1 MIESRMP
8 ISLQSVETARRRVWL
23 LLALAGVMVV
33 VTAFVPRVAQDP
45 AYHNFADTRAAL
57 GIPNF
62 LNVVSN
68 LPFLVVGAL
77 GLAFLARDTRR
88 GGADAF
94 ASPAERRPYW
104 PFFTGVALTAVG
116 SGYYHWQ
123 PSNDTLFWDRLPMT
137 LAFMALLASVIGE
150 RISLTAGGR
159 LLWPLLLAGALSAL
173 YWHITEQRG
182 AGDLRPYGLVQF
194 GTIILVPLIL
204 LLFPARYTGTPYYWL
219 SFACYGLAKVC
230 EYFDRGILELMA
242 VSGHTW
248 KHLAAAASTYA
259 ILCML
264 ERRQPLAPPRETLGG
279 AEPAGD
285 QLA

>member
-1 MIESRMP
+1 MAT
-8 ISLQSVETARRRVWL
+8 SLQSVETSRRRVWL
-23 LLALAGVMVV
+23 LVALAGIMVV
-33 VTAFVPRVAQDP
+33 VTAFVPRVSQDP

-77 GLAFLARDTRR
+77 GLAFLARDARR
-88 GGADAF
+88 GGGEALTSA
-94 ASPAERRPYW
+94 AERRPYW

-150 RISLTAGGR
+150 RISGRAGTR
-159 LLWPLLLAGALSAL
+159 LLWPLLLVGGLSAL
-173 YWHITEQRG
+173 YWHVSEQRG
-182 AGDLRPYGLVQF
+182 AGDLRSYGLVQF
-194 GTIILVPLIL
+194 GTMVLVPLIL
-204 LLFPARYTGTPYYWL
+204 LLFPARHTGASYYWL
-219 SFACYGLAKVC
+219 SFGCYGLAKVA
-230 EYFDRGILELMA
+230 EYFDQGLLRLTA

-248 KHLAAAASTYA
+248 KHLAAAASAYW
-259 ILCML
+259 ILRML
-264 ERRQPLAPPRETLGG
+264 ERRRPLAAPG
-279 AEPAGD
+279 AAAAQPG
-285 QLA
+285 